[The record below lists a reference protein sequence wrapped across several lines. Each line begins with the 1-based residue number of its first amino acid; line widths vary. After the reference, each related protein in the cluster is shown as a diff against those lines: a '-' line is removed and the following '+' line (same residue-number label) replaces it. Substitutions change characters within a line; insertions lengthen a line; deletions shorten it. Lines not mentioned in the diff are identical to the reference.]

1 MFLFR
6 SGSHL
11 CLDPFQVFSLLWR
24 WRPPYCC
31 KPYSGCLSPLFQ
43 THRGLCAPLIHCFP
57 GKAAST
63 SSPRMTAVSPPQC
76 HVASFSSSGPFL
88 THFIGAFTFKLEPWS
103 DFSPYAPCHRHL
115 DFNYVPTCFLSA
127 SPHASSVPRC
137 VPLAHRR
144 THNRK

>member
-11 CLDPFQVFSLLWR
+11 CVDPFQVFSLLWR

-43 THRGLCAPLIHCFP
+43 THCGLCAPLIHCFP
-57 GKAAST
+57 GKAATT
-63 SSPRMTAVSPPQC
+63 SCPRMTAVSSPQC

-88 THFIGAFTFKLEPWS
+88 THFIGH
-103 DFSPYAPCHRHL
+103 SP
-115 DFNYVPTCFLSA
+115 LSL
-127 SPHASSVPRC
+127 SLGQISHHMLHATDIWTLITYLPVSCLLLPI
-137 VPLAHRR
+137 H
-144 THNRK
+144 